1 MPTIKNKSSPA
12 EISQNEARFFDSIFQ
27 QLPPISFPQ
36 SVTQQITVHQ
46 QAQKI
51 RINGDMQ
58 GLRMGKNRSIPN
70 VCEDFSAERNAA
82 DYRSPTDTK
91 NPYKW

>member
-27 QLPPISFPQ
+27 QLPPISIPQ

-46 QAQKI
+46 LTQKI
-51 RINGDMQ
+51 RINGDMH
-58 GLRMGKNRSIPN
+58 GLRMRKNRSIPN
-70 VCEDFSAERNAA
+70 VCEDFSTERNAA
-82 DYRSPTDTK
+82 DSRSPIDTK